1 MAGIAVVTGAAGF
14 MGRAFSAALRERRW
28 EVRGVD
34 VRPGPNVTTGDVS
47 RPGAWTNVLE
57 GADLVVHAAAM
68 VIESGDTATFW
79 RVNVEGT
86 RTVLEEAARAGVGR
100 VLHLSS
106 KVVHGREFLDGVDE
120 AGPVRMTGNPY
131 TDTKVSS
138 EHQALM
144 AAASGRV
151 PVTIIR
157 PGDVYGPHSGPWTI
171 RPVQAMRQGIFVLF
185 QGGRGIISPTYV
197 DDVVDGG
204 LAAALHP
211 DGAGEIF
218 HITGGVGVEA
228 SEFFGHYAGMLDRP
242 LRSIPGPAASVLAG
256 PVDVI
261 SRTLGRRS
269 PFSPRTLEYLT
280 HPGTYSIA
288 KAQQMLGWEPKVS
301 LEEGM
306 ARTRTWLIE
315 TGLVPDPERAER
327 DEEPDEDVED
337 GDFEELEG

>member
-14 MGRAFSAALRERRW
+14 MGRAFSAELRARGW

-34 VRPGPNVTTGDVS
+34 VRPGPQVTTGDVS
-47 RPGAWTNVLE
+47 RPGAWTNVLA
-57 GADLVVHAAAM
+57 GADLVVHSAAL
-68 VIESGDTATFW
+68 VNESGDTSTFW

-86 RTVLEEAARAGVGR
+86 RTVLDEAARAGVGR

-120 AGPVRMTGNPY
+120 CGPVRMTGNPY
-131 TDTKVSS
+131 TDTKVSA

-171 RPVQAMRQGIFVLF
+171 RPVQAMRQGIFLLF

-204 LAAALHP
+204 LTAALHP

-228 SEFFGHYAGMLDRP
+228 SEFFGHYAEMLGKP
-242 LRSIPGPAASVLAG
+242 LRSIPGPAASILAG
-256 PVDVI
+256 PVDVV

-301 LEEGM
+301 LAEGM
-306 ARTRTWLIE
+306 ARTHTWLLD
-315 TGLVPDPERAER
+315 TGLVPP
-327 DEEPDEDVED
+327 PDEVDYTDED
-337 GDFEELEG
+337 LDDED